1 MTVVDRSMYGQQLNR
16 GHAEL
21 DQVVDHRRRGE
32 PGEGAA
38 LHGIDSRMLD
48 RDPTNMQL
56 EDDRFF
62 PGDLRTT
69 ILAPSEGGLDDPA
82 FWDLARIVAAV
93 ERQIGPL
100 TAYAV
105 AKQRIAPP
113 QPAVQR
119 LGIGIDQQLVGIKAV
134 PIRRIVWSV
143 DTVAVK

>member
-1 MTVVDRSMYGQQLNR
+1 
-16 GHAEL
+16 
-21 DQVVDHRRRGE
+21 
-32 PGEGAA
+32 
-38 LHGIDSRMLD
+38 MLD

-56 EDDRFF
+56 EDNCFF
-62 PGDLRTT
+62 PGDLWTA
-69 ILAPSEGGLDDPA
+69 ILPPSKGRLDDPA
-82 FWDLARIVAAV
+82 FRDLARIVAAV
-93 ERQIGPL
+93 KRQIRPL

-143 DTVAVK
+143 DAVAVKEVRARIRQVSVPDFIGVFRKHDPRLLAVPRAIEQAQFDLLA

>member
-1 MTVVDRSMYGQQLNR
+1 YGRTV
-16 GHAEL
+16 
-21 DQVVDHRRRGE
+21 
-32 PGEGAA
+32 
-38 LHGIDSRMLD
+38 D
-48 RDPTNMQL
+48 RDPPHMQL
-56 EDDRFF
+56 KDDRFF

-82 FWDLARIVAAV
+82 FWDLAGIVAAV
-93 ERQIGPL
+93 ERQIRPL

-119 LGIGIDQQLVGIKAV
+119 FGIGIDQQLVGVKAV

-143 DTVAVK
+143 DAVAVKEVRASIRQVSVPDFIGVFRKHDPRLLAVPRAIEQA